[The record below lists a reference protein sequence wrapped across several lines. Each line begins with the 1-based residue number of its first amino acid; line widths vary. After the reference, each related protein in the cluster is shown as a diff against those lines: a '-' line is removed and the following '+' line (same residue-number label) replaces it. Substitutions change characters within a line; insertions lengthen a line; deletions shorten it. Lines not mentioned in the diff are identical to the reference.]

1 MEKVIEDVV
10 KFQHGGLNNSVETM
24 SEVVR
29 EYSRGREDIQGLRR
43 SLFETQSVLTAK
55 KVGQV
60 PLKELWLKKVELQET
75 LRMVR
80 ELEYLKSTPHKVQ
93 RLMQQKRYLSAVQ
106 NLTKAI
112 SSMFGEDLVAVQA
125 LSAVREQLMDL
136 KEILLETCVREL
148 KAAVVGLGSDFNMK
162 DYMSGSDSE
171 EEDDRP
177 ETDSVSVSNYSNVTG
192 SHYNSYNQNE
202 ETRSV
207 LSKRS
212 SSRRGALPVRP
223 AVVEPSNYS
232 LDLREIDESLE
243 ASLVDPS
250 ATGSLFIR
258 LLVRAIG
265 VMECEQDVERM
276 VLDGLPK
283 TFKHI
288 GVLKLRTTAVD
299 LLKKEAARDIINPAS
314 TKRSTRSKGDKV
326 HEGRSLSNSSSS
338 SRLFTSFMSSLLDS
352 SFLTFKRALYL
363 MKLMYVSTMQRVVS
377 SPSSLDPSSSVTA
390 AATATQGSTIH
401 STIDNSRHLSEY
413 HKRQLISV
421 WLDME
426 NIVTQQMLI
435 HLVEPEVQ
443 DISDSNDDV
452 SLDRIQSRS
461 GGFELLEKDVDE
473 DECIGDDVVDLGLEG
488 ELLPIKSLIFVP
500 SASHAAPVYRLVLNH
515 SQQSAKVMAEY
526 KLEDMLTSMQA
537 SRHPPSPSILTAV
550 QLFLERELI
559 PVIQSTVNHS
569 MREIQL
575 HSQHFSVSDSSSNDS
590 NQSLSYSAKD
600 LKKGSSAEVVRL
612 CRASDICFHSMK
624 PLFSYWLQ
632 LNQHRLMVSTV
643 LERLIRGYASAAR
656 EEFENL
662 TYNLTAIKQS
672 SIHTSVMNSLKMDL
686 VFKSYRGSVYAPNRV
701 TAEDLFSS
709 LLLQSSSSPSASS
722 QQQLGS
728 AGVSVVGATSAGK
741 SSSRRSGRPVA
752 EGDLDDTRELAAFE
766 QETWSELEY
775 WDVGS
780 KAYPLTSQ
788 QVRSHAPTAC
798 SS

>member
-106 NLTKAI
+106 SLTKAI
-112 SSMFGEDLVAVQA
+112 STMFGEDLVAVQA

-136 KEILLETCVREL
+136 KETLLETCVREL
-148 KAAVVGLGSDFNMK
+148 KTAVVGLGSDFSMK
-162 DYMSGSDSE
+162 DFMSGSDSE
-171 EEDDRP
+171 EEDRP

-212 SSRRGALPVRP
+212 SRKGALPVRP
-223 AVVEPSNYS
+223 AVLEPSNYS

-250 ATGSLFIR
+250 ATGPLFIR

-276 VLDGLPK
+276 VLDGLSK

-288 GVLKLRTTAVD
+288 GVLKLRMTAVD
-299 LLKKEAARDIINPAS
+299 LLKKEAARDITNPAS
-314 TKRSTRSKGDKV
+314 TKKSMRSKGDKV
-326 HEGRSLSNSSSS
+326 HEGGRSLN

-363 MKLMYVSTMQRVVS
+363 MKLMYVSTMQRVS
-377 SPSSLDPSSSVTA
+377 SSSSSSLDPSTST
-390 AATATQGSTIH
+390 TSTIH
-401 STIDNSRHLSEY
+401 NTIDNNKHLSEY
-413 HKRQLISV
+413 HKRQLVSV

-426 NIVTQQMLI
+426 NIVIQQMLI

-452 SLDRIQSRS
+452 SSLDRGQSRS
-461 GGFELLEKDVDE
+461 GGFELLEKEVDE
-473 DECIGDDVVDLGLEG
+473 DECVGDDAVDLGLEG

-500 SASHAAPVYRLVLNH
+500 SASHAAPVYRLVLTH
-515 SQQSAKVMAEY
+515 SQQSAKIMAEY

-537 SRHPPSPSILTAV
+537 SRHPPSPSSDVGRPSILTAV

-559 PVIQSTVNHS
+559 PVIQSTVNHG

-575 HSQHFSVSDSSSNDS
+575 NSQHFSVVADNDA
-590 NQSLSYSAKD
+590 NRLLSYSDKD
-600 LKKGSSAEVVRL
+600 LRKGGPSAEVVRL

-643 LERLIRGYASAAR
+643 LERLVRGYASAAR

-672 SIHTSVMNSLKMDL
+672 SIHTSVMNSLRQDS
-686 VFKSYRGSVYAPNRV
+686 VFKSYRGAVYAPSRV

-709 LLLQSSSSPSASS
+709 LLLLLSSSASS
-722 QQQLGS
+722 QLAGA
-728 AGVSVVGATSAGK
+728 AGVSAVGAGAGK
-741 SSSRRSGRPVA
+741 SSSRRLGRPVPD
-752 EGDLDDTRELAAFE
+752 GDPDDTRELTAFE

-788 QVRSHAPTAC
+788 QVSPHVCPNSLVRLVLNE
-798 SS
+798 

>member
-1 MEKVIEDVV
+1 MNQRKTVEKVIEDVV

-112 SSMFGEDLVAVQA
+112 STMFGEDLVAVQA
-125 LSAVREQLMDL
+125 LIAVREQLMDL
-136 KEILLETCVREL
+136 KETLLETCVREL
-148 KAAVVGLGSDFNMK
+148 KIAVVGLGSDFNMK
-162 DYMSGSDSE
+162 DCMSGSDSE
-171 EEDDRP
+171 EEDRP

-212 SSRRGALPVRP
+212 SRKGALPVRP

-276 VLDGLPK
+276 VLDGLSK

-288 GVLKLRTTAVD
+288 GVLKLRMTAVD
-299 LLKKEAARDIINPAS
+299 LLKKAAARDITSPVSIKKSMRP
-314 TKRSTRSKGDKV
+314 KGDKV
-326 HEGRSLSNSSSS
+326 HEGRPSNSN

-363 MKLMYVSTMQRVVS
+363 MKLMYISTMQRVS
-377 SPSSLDPSSSVTA
+377 SSSHDPSASS
-390 AATATQGSTIH
+390 GSTIH
-401 STIDNSRHLSEY
+401 NTIDNNKHLSEY

-435 HLVEPEVQ
+435 HFVEPEVQ
-443 DISDSNDDV
+443 DISDNNDA

-461 GGFELLEKDVDE
+461 GGFELLEKEVDE

-515 SQQSAKVMAEY
+515 SLQSAKVMAEY

-537 SRHPPSPSILTAV
+537 SRHPPSPSSDVGRPSILAAV

-559 PVIQSTVNHS
+559 PVIQSTVNHG

-575 HSQHFSVSDSSSNDS
+575 NSQHFSVADNDS
-590 NQSLSYSAKD
+590 NRLNSSDKD
-600 LKKGSSAEVVRL
+600 LKKGPSAEVVRL

-643 LERLIRGYASAAR
+643 LERLIRGFASAAR

-709 LLLQSSSSPSASS
+709 LQTSPFPSASS
-722 QQQLGS
+722 QPGS
-728 AGVSVVGATSAGK
+728 AGVSVSTISAGK
-741 SSSRRSGRPVA
+741 SNSRRSSRPVA
-752 EGDLDDTRELAAFE
+752 DGDLDGTREPVASE
-766 QETWSELEY
+766 QDTWSELEY

-788 QVRSHAPTAC
+788 QVRSHAPTAWC
-798 SS
+798 A